1 MKTRLAI
8 VGAGPGGY
16 VAALRAA
23 QLGMDVTLVESTHLG
38 GICLNRGCIPT
49 KALLQTAAVA
59 REVAHAAEYGIV
71 LDSPARVDYR
81 AALQRRDQVVARLR
95 DGVSTLLAE
104 GKVRVLG
111 GQAGFVGPGTLR
123 IEPTSCDIGAEPD
136 PGLAAPET
144 LEAQDVIVATGSR
157 PLALPA
163 PGTESPRVIDSD
175 GALALT
181 AVPASILVVGA
192 GAVGCEWSQIFTRLG
207 AAVTLV
213 EMLPAVLPR
222 EDADVGREVGA
233 ALRREGVA
241 VHVGTCVTSVDD
253 RGAELEVR
261 LAAPGGG
268 KERTVSAEYVL
279 VGAGR
284 GPVTERLA
292 LDRAGITTDDRGWI
306 AADEYGRTS
315 APHHFAIGDVTG
327 VALLAHVA
335 SRQGIVVVEKLAGL
349 SPQPVRAD
357 RIPAVTYTDPEV
369 ASVGL
374 TEAQVRERDAE
385 VQVGRYRFAS
395 NGRALAQGS
404 ERGFVK
410 VVADARL
417 GRILGVHMV
426 GPHVG
431 ELLAEAV
438 LALELECTLDEF
450 TSVIRAHPT
459 LSEAM
464 GEAGLAAQGRALHA

>member
-1 MKTRLAI
+1 
-8 VGAGPGGY
+8 
-16 VAALRAA
+16 
-23 QLGMDVTLVESTHLG
+23 
-38 GICLNRGCIPT
+38 
-49 KALLQTAAVA
+49 VA
-59 REVAHAAEYGIV
+59 RAAEYGIV
-71 LDSPARVDYR
+71 LDSPGRVDYA
-81 AALQRRDQVVARLR
+81 AALQRRDQIVNRLR

-111 GQAGFVGPGTLR
+111 GQASFVGPGTLR
-123 IEPTSCDIGAEPD
+123 IEPTICDIGAEPD
-136 PGLAAPET
+136 PALAAPEI
-144 LEAQDVIVATGSR
+144 LEAEDVIVATGSR
-157 PLALPA
+157 PLELPV
-163 PGTESPRVIDSD
+163 PGAESPRVIDSD

-181 AVPASILVVGA
+181 ALPASILVVGA
-192 GAVGCEWSQIFTRLG
+192 GAVGCEWSQIFARLG

-222 EDADVGREVGA
+222 EDADVGREVA
-233 ALRREGVA
+233 SALRREGVA

-253 RGAELEVR
+253 RGAELEVQ
-261 LAAPGGG
+261 LADPAKG

-284 GPVTERLA
+284 GPVTEGLA

-306 AADEYGRTS
+306 TTDEFGRTS
-315 APHHFAIGDVTG
+315 AAHHFAIGDVTG

-349 SPQPVRAD
+349 SAQAVRAD

-374 TEAQVRERDAE
+374 TEAQAREHDAE
-385 VQVGRYRFAS
+385 VQVGKYRFAS

-410 VVADARL
+410 VVADSRL

-464 GEAGLAAQGRALHA
+464 GEAGLAAQGRALHS